1 MQAAKSKM
9 KNHYRGNSLC
19 NPTIPLRSM
28 YLVKA
33 QIQVSV
39 YPRMAHMTVFALHPE
54 AIILGWLLQRP
65 RLLTGKLQYIK
76 QKSSIQLRGRLM

>member
-1 MQAAKSKM
+1 
-9 KNHYRGNSLC
+9 
-19 NPTIPLRSM
+19 M

-33 QIQVSV
+33 QIKASV

-65 RLLTGKLQYIK
+65 RLLTGKLQHIK
-76 QKSSIQLRGRLM
+76 QQILTSVEGSAHVIFWDCDDFPKTYVVTISS